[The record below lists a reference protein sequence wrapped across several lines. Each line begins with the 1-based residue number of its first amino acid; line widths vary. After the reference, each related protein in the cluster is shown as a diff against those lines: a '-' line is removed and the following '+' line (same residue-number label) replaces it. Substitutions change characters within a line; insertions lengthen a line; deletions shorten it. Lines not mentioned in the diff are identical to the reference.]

1 MAQIVTRFAPSPTG
15 HLHIGGA
22 RSALFCWAFA
32 HRMRTPAMGSHDGRF
47 MIRIEDTDQARSSEE
62 SARGILEDLAWLG
75 IEWDDGPVLKT
86 KARSHEGTKAR
97 SGEPQERTIGAHARD
112 VGSYFQAQRLPIYRS
127 YIQWMIEHGKAYP
140 AFETSEELEVK
151 RKAAV
156 ASKQTYRYDRT
167 SWTKFPTPEAR
178 LARMKDAQAKGEPF
192 VIRFFAPHEEIV
204 VQDQVLGDVKYAA
217 GEMDDFV
224 ILKADG
230 FPTYHFAVVIDDE
243 LMGVTHI
250 LRAQEHLINTPRHV
264 ALQRALVRLDNQQPF
279 RTPMYGHMPLICNMD
294 GSKMSKRDK
303 AKAARKALK
312 DTMAK
317 DKSLDVATL
326 ARELSLDMK
335 MVGDFLAAEND
346 SLDVAE
352 SVARK
357 FKLALPEIEVWD
369 FRKNGYVPE
378 AIVNFLALLGWNP
391 GMKQADGKDVEKFDM
406 KFLAE
411 HFSIERI
418 GRGSAKFDRTKLLSF
433 NGDYLAAMSD
443 DDFLHRWMEWMQE
456 YEPESHARIAAW
468 PHAKQLIAV
477 RAVKPRAKTL
487 RDGLKP
493 IAFALVPDDGYAFEA
508 AAVEKHLRSSVMI
521 NGVATKGM
529 DLLREFVPALQGIT
543 EWAWTPEHLTAALD
557 AFAKIKGMPNP
568 GGIAQPLRVAL
579 TGSGVSPGLGESMAI
594 LGRESVLRRV
604 ERCTRL

>member
-1 MAQIVTRFAPSPTG
+1 
-15 HLHIGGA
+15 
-22 RSALFCWAFA
+22 
-32 HRMRTPAMGSHDGRF
+32 MRTPAMGSHDGRF

-75 IEWDDGPVLKT
+75 IEWDDGPRLTIKP
-86 KARSHEGTKAR
+86 RSHQGTKPR
-97 SGEPQERTIGAHARD
+97 SGEREERVIGANARD

-156 ASKQTYRYDRT
+156 AAKQTYRYDRT
-167 SWTKFPTPEAR
+167 SWTKFATPEAR
-178 LARMKDAQAKGEPF
+178 LTRMKEAQAKGEPF

-243 LMGVTHI
+243 LMGVTHV

-312 DTMAK
+312 DAMAK
-317 DKSLDVATL
+317 DKSLAVASL
-326 ARELSLDMK
+326 AGELGLEMK
-335 MVGDFLAAEND
+335 LLSDFLAAEND

-352 SVARK
+352 SLAKK

-378 AIVNFLALLGWNP
+378 AIINFLALLGWNP
-391 GMKQADGKDVEKFDM
+391 GMKLPDGKDVEKFDM

-411 HFSIERI
+411 HFSIDRI

-443 DDFLHRWMEWMQE
+443 DEFLRRWMEWMQE
-456 YEPESHARIAAW
+456 YEPEAHARIAAW

-487 RDGLKP
+487 RDGLRP
-493 IAFALVPDDGYAFEA
+493 IAFSLVPDDGYEFDA
-508 AAVEKHLRSSVMI
+508 AAVEKHLRSSVTV
-521 NGVATKGM
+521 GGAATTGM
-529 DLLREFVPALQGIT
+529 DTLREFAPFLSAISEV
-543 EWAWTPEHLTAALD
+543 AWTPEQLTAAID
-557 AFAKIKGMPNP
+557 SFAKAKGMPNP
-568 GGIAQPLRVAL
+568 GGIAQPLRVAI
-579 TGSGVSPGLGESMAI
+579 TGSGVSPGLGETMAI
-594 LGRESVLRRV
+594 LGRVSVLRRV
-604 ERCTRL
+604 ERCGTLAR